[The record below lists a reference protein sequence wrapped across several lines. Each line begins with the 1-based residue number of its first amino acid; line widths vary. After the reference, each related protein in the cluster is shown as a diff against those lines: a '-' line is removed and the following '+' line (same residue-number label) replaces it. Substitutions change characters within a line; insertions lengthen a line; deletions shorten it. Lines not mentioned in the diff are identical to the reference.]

1 LCTAENVAHLIDL
14 DLDLEDV
21 CGFATLHVVG

>member
-1 LCTAENVAHLIDL
+1 MEGLELDDVEDL

-21 CGFATLHVVG
+21 DSGAEDDIAA